1 MPFSYSLTQAYSL
14 TETDGSGYSSSVRTT
29 ALAPTVTLDSGTSL
43 AYSKSY
49 TFDATDT
56 VGTNLTID
64 LRTLSDDERGTVQF
78 STVMGLI
85 VAVDGPDGVSV
96 KVTNDGL
103 ADPWTACPIAEV
115 KGKSTVQALGLYGTA
130 NSVNRR
136 FKVEITAT
144 DNSADTVVSII
155 VAGAGAIV

>member
-29 ALAPTVTLDSGTSL
+29 ALAPSVTLHSGTNIV
-43 AYSKSY
+43 YSKAH
-49 TFDATDT
+49 TFAAADP

-64 LRTLSDDERGTVQF
+64 LRALADDERGTVQF

-96 KVTNDGL
+96 KVSSDGL

-115 KGKSTVQALGLYGTA
+115 QGKSTVQTLGLFGTV

-136 FKVEITAT
+136 LKVEITAT
-144 DNSADTVVSII
+144 DNSADTVVSVIA
-155 VAGAGAIV
+155 AGAGAIV

>member
-29 ALAPTVTLDSGTSL
+29 ALAPSVTLHSGTDIV
-43 AYSKSY
+43 YSKEH
-49 TFDATDT
+49 TFAAADT
-56 VGTNLTID
+56 VGTNLTLD

-78 STVMGLI
+78 STVMGII
-85 VAVDGPDGVSV
+85 VAVNGPDGVSV
-96 KVTNDGL
+96 VVTNDSL

-115 KGKSTVQALGLYGTA
+115 QGRATVQALGLYGTV

-136 FKVEITAT
+136 LKVEITAT
-144 DNSADTVVSII
+144 DNSADTVVSVI